1 MKLVDSLRLRKDQVL
16 ARLDRA
22 VEGVLVWDEKTLDRL
37 SSSKALRR
45 MSLLLLVATY
55 VGYGY
60 IWAALALALIL
71 FGGPQD
77 KLNVLV
83 GLATLIVVVAI
94 CQALKHGVDRPRPA
108 FFRRGFHHQFLTPS
122 SFPSNH
128 TAVAFA
134 MAYVVARL
142 YPAWHTVLLLYALA
156 GLIGLSRVYLREH
169 YPLDVLG
176 GAALGTYLA
185 HGLFPWL
192 SRCVG

>member
-1 MKLVDSLRLRKDQVL
+1 MRVVGSLRLWRKRGFS
-16 ARLDRA
+16 RLDQAGER
-22 VEGVLVWDEKTLDRL
+22 LLLWDERLLEAL
-37 SSSKALRR
+37 SSARALRR
-45 MSLLLLVATY
+45 LSLLLLVATY

-60 IWAALALALIL
+60 VWAALALALIV
-71 FGGPQD
+71 FGGPRD
-77 KLNVLV
+77 KLNVLL
-83 GLATLIVVVAI
+83 GLATLIVVVAV
-94 CQALKHGVDRPRPA
+94 CQALKHLVDRPRPA
-108 FFRRGFHHQFLTPS
+108 FSRRGFHHQFLTPS

-134 MAYVVARL
+134 MAYLVARL
-142 YPAWHTVLLLYALA
+142 YPAWHTLLVLYALA

>member
-1 MKLVDSLRLRKDQVL
+1 MRVAGSLRLWRKRGL
-16 ARLDRA
+16 ARLDQA
-22 VEGVLVWDEKTLDRL
+22 VERLLLWDERLLEHL
-37 SSSKALRR
+37 SSAPVLRR
-45 MSLLLLVATY
+45 LSLLLIVATY

-60 IWAALALALIL
+60 VWAALALALIV
-71 FGGPQD
+71 FGSPRD
-77 KLNVLV
+77 KLNVLL
-83 GLATLIVVVAI
+83 GLATLIVVVAA
-94 CQALKHGVDRPRPA
+94 CQALKHLVARPRPA
-108 FFRRGFHHQFLTPS
+108 FLRHGFHHQFLTPS

-134 MAYVVARL
+134 MAYLVARL
-142 YPAWHTVLLLYALA
+142 YPAWHTLLVLYALA

>member
-1 MKLVDSLRLRKDQVL
+1 MRIAGSLRLWKDLVL
-16 ARLDRA
+16 THLDQA
-22 VEGVLVWDEKTLDRL
+22 VESVLLWDERTLIRL
-37 SSSKALRR
+37 SSAGVLRR
-45 MSLLLLVATY
+45 LGLLLVVATY
-55 VGYGY
+55 LGYGY
-60 IWAALALALIL
+60 VWAALALALIL
-71 FGGPQD
+71 FGGAQD
-77 KLNVLV
+77 KLHVLI
-83 GLATLIVVVAI
+83 GLATLIAVLAF
-94 CQALKHGVDRPRPA
+94 CQAVKHLVDRPRPA
-108 FFRRGFHHQFLTPS
+108 FLRRGFHHQFLTTS

-142 YPAWHTVLLLYALA
+142 YPAWHTLLLLYALA